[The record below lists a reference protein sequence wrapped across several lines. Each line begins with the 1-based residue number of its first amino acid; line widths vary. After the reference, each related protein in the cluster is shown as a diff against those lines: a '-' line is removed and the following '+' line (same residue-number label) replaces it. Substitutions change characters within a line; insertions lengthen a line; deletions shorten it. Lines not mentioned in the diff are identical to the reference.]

1 MNMKDR
7 PISFR
12 RIVLATGLLLPLL
25 SLGME
30 LLTGACGL
38 QFVDPIP
45 TRWHVMLAL
54 LMPAGIALPW
64 LARRRPE
71 FVDVRVVAFF
81 HGAALIAAL
90 FGVAAMG
97 MLNVLVVIMLPFT
110 LIFMFGGLDGLLG
123 AALAWSALGP
133 LACLIAWFI
142 SRVKSEENLRS
153 PWFGGMAFAFGLL
166 LVAEVPMLKLRSDVD
181 AALAS
186 VTSGEGDAAETL
198 PRLRGP
204 WREEFLLRLCYTGA
218 QAGRFGPTVQIMEAG
233 RRYWELGGGM
243 RGLRENEREEL
254 RSLYFRVT
262 GRVFSDVKPPRGVLM
277 TRGGIIAT
285 RDTRFDD
292 FAWDDERG
300 GSEVG
305 ARIRGLSLFSSRLDW
320 HVDGDSAL
328 AHGEWTLEF
337 KNQYSNAQEARCQM
351 LLPAGGC
358 VSRLTLWINGEPR
371 EAAYA
376 SRSQVTAAY
385 RQTVLVDR
393 RDPVLVNMVGPDR
406 VLTQCFPVPPGGT
419 MKIRLGITAP
429 LQMQQALFMPQIIE
443 RNFTIHEG
451 AKHTVWVQA
460 RRPLSG
466 GESYKDAA
474 STQDAAWVWQAEV
487 PQVALG
493 SLVFRT
499 QEAPLPKVW
508 TRDKLA
514 AGDEQPIVVAER
526 TLSAATVSANKP
538 LLIVVDGSAALR
550 PHAELIRDVLKKLA
564 AKNPK
569 LAVWVSND
577 SGADE
582 VMPDELAKGLDSAR
596 FAGGRDSASAILAAL
611 QHKRV
616 SEKGEATL
624 LWLHGP
630 QPAEAGR
637 KEAVKQL
644 LERGGSPPHI
654 HALALEPGRNRLL
667 EELYD
672 AAPVTGGLRWDRE
685 GMESLVAII
694 QKLHDGDV
702 STVRYSRSAEPPADG
717 KEVWDQLA
725 RHAVFSEVMSV
736 FQGRDRVVA
745 DQAKRAA
752 QHQLV
757 TPYSGAVVLENQQQ
771 YDRVG
776 LKPVDAGSTAQLP
789 TTAAPEPAG
798 ALLVLL
804 GLLWMMQRRRNPFL
818 A

>member
-1 MNMKDR
+1 MKDR
-7 PISFR
+7 TFSFR
-12 RIVLATGLLLPLL
+12 RIVLGAGLVLPLL
-25 SLGME
+25 SLVME

-38 QFVDPIP
+38 QYVDPIP

-64 LARRRPE
+64 MARRRPE

-81 HGAALIAAL
+81 HGAALIAIL
-90 FGVAAMG
+90 YGVVAMG
-97 MLNVLVVIMLPFT
+97 MLNVLGAIMLPFT
-110 LIFMFGGLDGLLG
+110 LIFMFGGLDGLLS

-133 LACLIAWFI
+133 LACLVAWFI
-142 SRVKSEENLRS
+142 SRVKSETNLRP
-153 PWFGGMAFAFGLL
+153 PWLGGMAFAFGLM
-166 LVAEVPMLKLRSDVD
+166 LVADLPMLKLRSDVD

-233 RRYWELGGGM
+233 RRYWELGGRI
-243 RGLRENEREEL
+243 RGLRENEREQL

-277 TRGGIIAT
+277 ARGGIIAE

-320 HVDGDSAL
+320 HVDSDSAL

-337 KNQYSNAQEARCQM
+337 KNQHSNAQEARCQM

-376 SRSQVTAAY
+376 SRSQVTEAY

-419 MKIRLGITAP
+419 MKVRLGITAP

-443 RNFTIHEG
+443 RNFTIHDG
-451 AKHTVWVQA
+451 AKHAVWVQA
-460 RRPLSG
+460 GRPLSG
-466 GESYKDAA
+466 GEGYKDAA
-474 STQDAAWVWQAEV
+474 GTQDSAWVWQADV
-487 PQVALG
+487 PQAELG
-493 SLVFRT
+493 RLVFRT
-499 QEAPLPKVW
+499 QDKPLQKVW
-508 TRDKLA
+508 ARDKLA
-514 AGDEQPIVVAER
+514 AGDELPIVVAER
-526 TLSAATVSANKP
+526 TPSVATASADKP
-538 LLIVVDGSAALR
+538 LLIIVDGSAALR
-550 PHAELIRDVLKKLA
+550 PHVELIRDVLKKLA

-582 VMPDELAKGLDSAR
+582 VRPAELAQGLDAAR
-596 FAGGRDSASAILAAL
+596 FVGGRDSASAIMAAL
-611 QHKRV
+611 QRQRA
-616 SEKGEATL
+616 SGQADATL

-630 QPAEAGR
+630 QPAQAGR

-644 LERGGSPPHI
+644 LERGGSPPRI
-654 HALALEPGRNRLL
+654 HALALEQGRNRLL

-685 GMESLVAII
+685 GVESLVTII
-694 QKLHDGDV
+694 QKLHDGEV
-702 STVRYSRSAEPPADG
+702 STVKYSRAAEPPADG

-736 FQGRDRVVA
+736 FQGRDQVEA

-771 YDRVG
+771 YDRAG
-776 LKPVDAGSTAQLP
+776 LKPVDAGSTPQLP

-798 ALLVLL
+798 GLLVLI
-804 GLLWMMQRRRNPFL
+804 GLLWMTRRRRCPCTM
-818 A
+818 

>member
-1 MNMKDR
+1 MKDR
-7 PISFR
+7 TFTFR
-12 RIVLATGLLLPLL
+12 RIVLGTGLVLPLL
-25 SLGME
+25 SLVME
-30 LLTGACGL
+30 LMTGACGV

-45 TRWHVMLAL
+45 TGWHVILAL
-54 LMPAGIALPW
+54 LMPLGIALPW

-97 MLNVLVVIMLPFT
+97 MLNVMGVIALPFT
-110 LIFMFGGLDGLLG
+110 LIFMFDGLDGLCG

-142 SRVKSEENLRS
+142 SGVKSEKNLRP
-153 PWFGGMAFAFGLL
+153 PWLGGMAFAFGLL
-166 LVAEVPMLKLRSDVD
+166 FVAELPMLKLRADVQ

-186 VTSGEGDAAETL
+186 VTNGEGDAAKTL
-198 PRLRGP
+198 PRLRNT

-218 QAGRFGPTVQIMEAG
+218 QAGRFGPTAQILEAG
-233 RRYWELGGGM
+233 RRYWALGGGM
-243 RGLRENEREEL
+243 REWRENEREEL

-277 TRGGIIAT
+277 TRGGLVAT

-305 ARIRGLSLFSSRLDW
+305 ARIRGLSLFASRLDW

-337 KNQYSNAQEARCQM
+337 KNQHSNAHEARCQM
-351 LLPAGGC
+351 LLPADGC

-385 RQTVLVDR
+385 RQTVVVDR

-443 RNFTIHEG
+443 RNFSIHEG
-451 AKHTVWVQA
+451 AKHTVWVQS

-474 STQDAAWVWQAEV
+474 STQDEAWVWQAEV

-526 TLSAATVSANKP
+526 MPSAANVSADKP
-538 LLIVVDGSAALR
+538 LLLVVDGSAALR
-550 PHAELIRDVLKKLA
+550 PHADLIRDVLKKLA

-582 VMPDELAKGLDSAR
+582 VMSAEITHGLDSAR

-611 QHKRV
+611 QRKRV
-616 SEKGEATL
+616 SGKGEATL

-630 QPAEAGR
+630 QPAQAGR

-644 LERGGSPPHI
+644 LERGGSTSPI
-654 HALALEPGRNRLL
+654 HALALEKGRNRLL

-672 AAPVTGGLRWDRE
+672 AAPVTGGFRWDRE
-685 GMESLVAII
+685 GVESLVDII

-702 STVRYSRSAEPPADG
+702 PTVRYSRAAEPPADG

-736 FQGRDRVVA
+736 FQGRDQVVA
-745 DQAKRAA
+745 DQAKRAS

-771 YDRVG
+771 YDRAS

-804 GLLWMMQRRRNPFL
+804 GLLLMMQRRRHPFP